1 LAAVAREEARAGAVG
16 SADAAAVIARSATTI
31 PEAVVAAAR
40 AAGSKAIACEDAT
53 TGQLTYR
60 RLTIGAAVLAAKF
73 AAFPPAERNIG
84 VMLPT
89 SNAAALTLLGL
100 MSAGR
105 VPALINFTA
114 GIGNLTVACRSA
126 ELATI
131 VTARAFIEKAGL
143 GALVDE
149 LSRIVRIVFLE
160 DIRKSVGIVDKLR
173 GALGA
178 HRPLVKRR
186 PDDPA
191 AIVFTSG
198 SEGQPRGVV
207 LSHRNILANTAQGG
221 LCLQFGSADRLFSAL
236 PVFHAFGLSIGLV
249 LPLASGV
256 RVFLYP
262 SPLHYR
268 IIPEIIRD
276 WGATILLGTNTF
288 LAGYGRAAGDDDFR
302 TLRLIVAGA
311 EPLRTGTR
319 NVYAARFGR
328 AIHEGYGVTE
338 AAPALCF
345 NTLSHNREG
354 TVGRLLP
361 AIEARLEAVAGVDG
375 GRLFVRGPN
384 VMLGYLDAHVPGRLE
399 PPPGGWHDTGDIVEI
414 DADGYVTIRGRAR
427 RFAKIGSE
435 MVSLA
440 ALEALAADLWP
451 DAMSVATAIADNRRG
466 ERLVI
471 VTDDINGDSAE
482 FAAFARRRGA
492 SSLVAGADV
501 IVVPELPLLG
511 AGKIDHQ
518 AVRDIAARRLAAA
531 AAG

>member
-1 LAAVAREEARAGAVG
+1 MAAVVREQAEAGAVG
-16 SADAAAVIARSATTI
+16 SADAAAVIARAATTI
-31 PEAVVAAAR
+31 PRAVIAAAR
-40 AAGSKAIACEDAT
+40 NVGGSAIACEDPA

-60 RLTIGAAVLAAKF
+60 RLLTGAAVLAAKF
-73 AAFPPAERNIG
+73 AAFPAPERNIG

-105 VPALINFTA
+105 IPALINFTA
-114 GIGNLTVACRSA
+114 GFGNIAAACRAA

-131 VTARAFIEKAGL
+131 VTARAFVEKAGL
-143 GALVDE
+143 AALVDE
-149 LSRIVRIVFLE
+149 LSRIVRVVFLE
-160 DIRKSVGIVDKLR
+160 DIRKSVGAGDKLR
-173 GALGA
+173 GLLNAY
-178 HRPLVKRR
+178 RPLAQAR

-207 LSHRNILANTAQGG
+207 LSHRNILANTAQGAT
-221 LCLQFGSADRLFSAL
+221 CLQFGPADRLFSAL

-268 IIPEIIRD
+268 IIPEIVRD

-302 TLRLIVAGA
+302 SLRLIVAGA
-311 EPLRTGTR
+311 EPLRTATR
-319 NVYAARFGR
+319 NLYTSKFGL

-361 AIEARLEAVAGVDG
+361 AVEARLEPVAGVEG

-384 VMLGYLDAHVPGRLE
+384 VMLGYLDTRSAGGIA
-399 PPPGGWHDTGDIVEI
+399 PPPGGWHDTGDIVDI
-414 DADGYVTIRGRAR
+414 DADGYVTIKGRAR

-451 DAMSVATAIADNRRG
+451 DAASVATAIADDRRG

-471 VTDDINGDSAE
+471 VTDDINGGSGE
-482 FAAFARRRGA
+482 FGAFARRRGA
-492 SSLVAGADV
+492 SNLIAGADV

-518 AVRDIAARRLAAA
+518 AVARIAASRLSAAP
-531 AAG
+531 AG